1 MLVSLTQIESNQ
13 SLNISLQITF
23 LPEQLF
29 ASCMQFL
36 WAFIHYL
43 ISFFPCRKPFV
54 LVKWSERQN
63 FVFVSICFSSNNVQ
77 FLPGQVNTYSC
88 YCGFYIHYHEMMNT
102 CQPAK
107 VIVQFYAPRYRVDFW
122 NNKPT
127 GTIWTSIEAPR
138 ANPRLT
144 LILRSAQLWWRVP
157 NIWQGHT
164 GSDSLLS
171 VEGTLWCVAV
181 QFWVSSLMWPDWL
194 VIISS
199 TRLVWCRVCLCV
211 YVCVCVCVSV
221 CVMSSD
227 WLVIISSTRLVGSSR
242 STGLIWYVAIILLL
256 SSQLSSSQLR
266 SGATVSWLVRKLMVP
281 SLSLWH
287 QPLILDRLPA
297 AHFVCH

>member
-1 MLVSLTQIESNQ
+1 
-13 SLNISLQITF
+13 
-23 LPEQLF
+23 
-29 ASCMQFL
+29 
-36 WAFIHYL
+36 
-43 ISFFPCRKPFV
+43 
-54 LVKWSERQN
+54 
-63 FVFVSICFSSNNVQ
+63 
-77 FLPGQVNTYSC
+77 
-88 YCGFYIHYHEMMNT
+88 MMNT

-199 TRLVWCRVCLCV
+199 TRLV
-211 YVCVCVCVSV
+211 
-221 CVMSSD
+221 
-227 WLVIISSTRLVGSSR
+227 GSSR

-256 SSQLSSSQLR
+256 SSRLSSSQLR
-266 SGATVSWLVRKLMVP
+266 SGATVGWLVRKLMVL